1 MAETPEVKQNLVA
14 MLREAPNGALVGA
27 EDSKRIDGASIQ
39 IGRKG

>member
-1 MAETPEVKQNLVA
+1 MAETPEVEQNLVA
-14 MLREAPNGALVGA
+14 MLREAPNGELWGT